1 MIGFLGSD
9 EHPLKGELICTIQN
23 RSKNVV
29 GFYRCYCL
37 LRFIIF
43 SFMQGKI
50 KNLTDKNFGFI
61 TAEGQDKEL
70 FFHANE
76 LVGVSFNDL
85 QAGDTVTFEVSDTP
99 KGPAA
104 VKVSKV

>member
-1 MIGFLGSD
+1 
-9 EHPLKGELICTIQN
+9 
-23 RSKNVV
+23 
-29 GFYRCYCL
+29 
-37 LRFIIF
+37 
-43 SFMQGKI
+43 MQGKI

-61 TAEGQDKEL
+61 AAEGQDKEL

-76 LVGVSFNDL
+76 LVGVTFSDL
-85 QAGDTVTFEVSDTP
+85 QAGDEVTFEVSDTP